1 MNEFELYVD
10 SIHYKKFD
18 RKKLSKLLFQY
29 LIELSVRRELATEVR
44 DRYRL
49 NKRVQTVCDLV
60 KVLNDEIDYLKY

>member
-18 RKKLSKLLFQY
+18 RKKLSKLLSQY
-29 LIELSVRRELATEVR
+29 IVELAVRRELALDTKNR
-44 DRYRL
+44 SRL

-60 KVLNDEIDYLKY
+60 KVLNDEMDCLK

>member
-18 RKKLSKLLFQY
+18 RKKLLKLLSQY
-29 LIELSVRRELATEVR
+29 LIELSVRRELAKEVR

-49 NKRVQTVCDLV
+49 SKSVQTVCDLV
-60 KVLNDEIDYLKY
+60 KALDNEIDYLK